1 MVYIYHILFFWLIHQ
16 RTQVVSISRQ
26 LYIMLKWTWE
36 CRELSKILIRQTHK
50 TVDANINWCRHWW
63 KTIWHFLKKK
73 KIELP
78 CDPTVLLLAIYL
90 KVVLLIFWTTLWHA
104 IVFPLKISSNYHFE
118 ENAKLIAC
126 LLTGYSRKLC
136 WRVTFAVFT
145 MWYLVGSTFF
155 VNVLQEVVPNFCK
168 LFIHKIVFTW
178 FWIILWW

>member
-73 KIELP
+73 KNRNTMWSNSLTPSYISEGCVANILDHIMT
-78 CDPTVLLLAIYL
+78 CHSFSFKDFLKLSFWRECQINSMFIDRIFQKTVLKSNICCFHHVIFSRLNIFCECLTRSSSKLL
-90 KVVLLIFWTTLWHA
+90 
-104 IVFPLKISSNYHFE
+104 
-118 ENAKLIAC
+118 
-126 LLTGYSRKLC
+126 
-136 WRVTFAVFT
+136 
-145 MWYLVGSTFF
+145 
-155 VNVLQEVVPNFCK
+155 
-168 LFIHKIVFTW
+168 
-178 FWIILWW
+178 